1 MWRGE
6 GRGGGGEVSDVEQL
20 LLWAA
25 SGWVLG
31 NFVMMLF
38 WRSQR
43 GEITRGLAR
52 DLYVLGVFWFI
63 LFSRAGF

>member
-25 SGWVLG
+25 WGWVLG

-43 GEITRGLAR
+43 GKITRGLVR
-52 DLYVLGVFWFI
+52 DLCVLSAFWFI